1 MAIVVDDELAAANSR
16 LTAIRLATLT
26 LRLMENW
33 RRRFDDHES
42 LMVLLAVVAITSER
56 LTRSDLPSEL
66 RSLELPIPTDRLAR
80 CSVSSIAAAT
90 GLNRETARRKVNEL
104 IAAGILVRTSR
115 EIRFAAGHVQDPFI
129 GRLIRNQLDAVARLV
144 NDLQRDGVLKV
155 K

>member
-1 MAIVVDDELAAANSR
+1 MAIVVDAELAAANSR

-33 RRRFDDHES
+33 RRRIDDHES

-80 CSVSSIAAAT
+80 CSISSIAAAT

-104 IAAGILVRTSR
+104 IAVGILVRTAR
-115 EIRFAAGHVQDPFI
+115 EIRFATGHLQDPFI
-129 GRLIRNQLDAVARLV
+129 GGLIRNQLDTVTRFV
-144 NDLQRDGVLKV
+144 NDLQRDGVLKLR
-155 K
+155 

>member
-1 MAIVVDDELAAANSR
+1 MAIVIDDELAAANSR

-56 LTRSDLPSEL
+56 LTRTDLPSEL
-66 RSLELPIPTDRLAR
+66 RSLKRPIPTDRLAR

-90 GLNRETARRKVNEL
+90 GLNRETARRKVNDL

-115 EIRFAAGHVQDPFI
+115 EIRFATGHLQDPLI
-129 GRLIRNQLDAVARLV
+129 DDLIRNQLDAVTRVV
-144 NDLQRDGVLKV
+144 NDLQRDGVLKA

>member
-33 RRRFDDHES
+33 RRRVQDHES

-56 LTRSDLPSEL
+56 LVRSDLPSDL
-66 RSLELPIPTDRLAR
+66 RNLELPIPTDRLAR

-104 IAAGILVRTSR
+104 IAANILVRTTR
-115 EIRFAAGHVQDPFI
+115 EIRFAAGHLQDPFI
-129 GRLIRNQLDAVARLV
+129 GGLIRNQLDAVARLV

>member
-1 MAIVVDDELAAANSR
+1 LAILIDEELAAANSR

-42 LMVLLAVVAITSER
+42 LMVILAVVAITADR

-66 RSLELPIPTDRLAR
+66 RSLDRPFPTERLAR
-80 CSVSSIAAAT
+80 CSISSIAAAT

-104 IAAGILVRTSR
+104 IEAGILVRRGR
-115 EIRFAAGHVQDPFI
+115 EIGFTTGHVQDPYI
-129 GRLIRNQLDAVARLV
+129 GELIRSQLDAVTRLV
-144 NDLQRDGVLKV
+144 NELHRDGVLKV